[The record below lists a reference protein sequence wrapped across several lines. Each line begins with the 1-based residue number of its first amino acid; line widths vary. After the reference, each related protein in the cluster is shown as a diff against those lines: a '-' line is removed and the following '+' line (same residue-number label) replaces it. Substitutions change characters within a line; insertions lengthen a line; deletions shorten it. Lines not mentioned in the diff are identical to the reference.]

1 MISLYDYSRVIS
13 VALPLRVYKAGDT
26 NTEPRQGDTGGDINT
41 EPRQG
46 DTGGVSNVPDD
57 TSSMAKEPPQVE
69 EQDTESRDNSG
80 SDQNKRP
87 RLQVSLLCVLQ
98 EKLLQIEYVICQ
110 LP

>member
-26 NTEPRQGDTGGDINT
+26 NT

-80 SDQNKRP
+80 SDHNKRP